1 MSNVKTLLHSA
12 VAGVVTLGVL
22 GAFSPSQ
29 AGPAEMPKFKFEK
42 CYGIAKAGKN
52 DCQTSN
58 SACAGTN
65 TVDGRKDAWIY
76 VPAGTCG
83 KIVGGSTKPAS

>member
-1 MSNVKTLLHSA
+1 MSNMKTLLHSA

-22 GAFSPSQ
+22 GAFSPAQSQ
-29 AGPAEMPKFKFEK
+29 PAEMPKFKFEK
-42 CYGIAKAGKN
+42 CYGISKAGKN

-65 TVDGRKDAWIY
+65 TVDGRNDAWIY
-76 VPAGTCG
+76 VPAGTCS
-83 KIVGGSTKPAS
+83 KIVGGSMKPAS